1 MVSLVPL
8 TLTVARRDPTR
19 AISPEATVAATR
31 RGSPMASPMRRTS
44 SSPSRDTLGA
54 EPNDRLPGAT
64 NRMLEPSDSTPEVT
78 SSRAPEPI
86 ATSRTTLAT
95 PITTP
100 SMVSPE
106 RSLLAR
112 SASQA
117 TRMASPNLTAPAP
130 SRSPG
135 GRRAG

>member
-1 MVSLVPL
+1 
-8 TLTVARRDPTR
+8 
-19 AISPEATVAATR
+19 
-31 RGSPMASPMRRTS
+31 
-44 SSPSRDTLGA
+44 
-54 EPNDRLPGAT
+54 AT

-86 ATSRTTLAT
+86 ETSRTTLAT

-117 TRMASPNLTAPAP
+117 TRIASPSLTAPAP
-130 SRSPG
+130 ARRPA
-135 GRRAG
+135 GRRAPARGAAGEVDPRAEAGRAPGVVGHHHHRQAAVGVQAGQQLQHLL